1 MNDATIRQLAARLDA
16 AVLRNQRIE
25 QLVHSHPEL
34 DLPAA
39 YRVQRAGIA
48 LRQARGDGL
57 VGMKMGL
64 TSHAKM
70 AQVGVHQPIYAH
82 LTSTMR
88 IAPMDPVRRTDH
100 GHPRAEPEIAFVLGA
115 DLRGP
120 TDAASAMAAVATVHP
135 ALEVIDSR
143 YADFRFALPDVVA
156 DNASS
161 CLFAIGAGTPADQLQ
176 ARGIDLGDLAMSLNV
191 DGDPVH
197 EGNSSAILGH
207 PAASLAALANLL
219 AEVGESLRAGMVVL
233 AGAATPAVH
242 IASGTSVRAVVED
255 LGEVGFDVE

>member
-1 MNDATIRQLAARLDA
+1 M
-16 AVLRNQRIE
+16 
-25 QLVHSHPEL
+25 
-34 DLPAA
+34 
-39 YRVQRAGIA
+39 
-48 LRQARGDGL
+48 
-57 VGMKMGL
+57 
-64 TSHAKM
+64 
-70 AQVGVHQPIYAH
+70 
-82 LTSTMR
+82 
-88 IAPMDPVRRTDH
+88 
-100 GHPRAEPEIAFVLGA
+100 
-115 DLRGP
+115 
-120 TDAASAMAAVATVHP
+120 
-135 ALEVIDSR
+135 IDSR